1 MDQAGIHFP
10 VHVDGIKMIGKRSL
24 NQYKPIKVNRTGA
37 EKRKTRD
44 FNTYLKVENLEVL
57 AQNLRAGQEWG
68 C

>member
-1 MDQAGIHFP
+1 
-10 VHVDGIKMIGKRSL
+10 MIGKRSL